1 MIPLS
6 DRIVGQKHKDIF
18 ELIDKQD
25 MVSKI
30 ELLEQTQLSAGTL
43 TRTLE
48 ELCDQELI
56 LEAGLGE
63 STGGRRPILYR
74 TNPTY
79 GYLFGLEISRTYSMI
94 LLCDMQMNKLDSRRW
109 AMHEGMTPE
118 VLVEE
123 IVYTV
128 RNMLAVQGISRTS
141 VLGMGIGAVGP
152 LDRLNG
158 MILEPLYF
166 PANGWKNV
174 PICSMLEQELAFP
187 VLLDNGANMAI
198 LGEYWASRN
207 ELYQHLLYVHLG
219 VGIRSA
225 MMVGGKI
232 VYGAVDME
240 GSIGQMV
247 IQSDG
252 ERLRETGNY
261 GSLENYATIFTLEQQ
276 VRNKLKQGRQSV
288 LQEMSGLEKEKGQAQ
303 IHFPQIV
310 RAFEKKDPMVTELF
324 TQAATYFGIGLAN
337 LLNILHPEK
346 VILGGPLFNF
356 STMFFEISTEV
367 ALQKS
372 QHNPNYKVVFSQGNL
387 GENALVIGAAVMVIN
402 KMIENNPLR

>member
-1 MIPLS
+1 MIPLRN
-6 DRIVGQKHKDIF
+6 RIVGQKHKDTF
-18 ELIDKQD
+18 ELIHKQD
-25 MVSKI
+25 TVSKF
-30 ELLEQTQLSAGTL
+30 ELLEQTQLSVSTL
-43 TRTLE
+43 TRTLD
-48 ELCDQELI
+48 ELRDQELI
-56 LEAGLGE
+56 LEAGFGE

-74 TNPTY
+74 ANPTY

-109 AMHEGMTPE
+109 EMHEGMTPV

-123 IVYTV
+123 IVYAV
-128 RNMLAVQGISRTS
+128 RNMLAVHGIAITS

-152 LDRLNG
+152 LDRSTG
-158 MILEPLYF
+158 TILKPQYF
-166 PANGWKNV
+166 QANGWENV
-174 PICSMLEQELAFP
+174 PICTMLEQELAFP

-207 ELYQHLLYVHLG
+207 QSYQHLLYVHLG

-225 MMVGGKI
+225 MMVGGKV

-252 ERLRETGNY
+252 VRLRETGNF
-261 GSLENYATIFTLEQQ
+261 GSLENYATIFTIEQQ
-276 VRNKLKQGRQSV
+276 TRNKLKQGRQSV
-288 LQEMSGLEKEKGQAQ
+288 LQGIENGPEQ

-310 RAFEKKDPMVTELF
+310 KAFEEKDPLVTEIF

-356 STMFFEISTEV
+356 NPMFFEISTKV

-372 QHNPNYKVVFSQGNL
+372 QHISTYQVVFSQGDL
-387 GENALVIGAAVMVIN
+387 GKFALVTGAAVMVIN
-402 KMIENNPLR
+402 KMIEK